1 MKVIYVLSCQPVCEC
16 IKNLTVSNFF
26 FTPPVSCLLSGVP
39 IFKHNAEP
47 GRSWD
52 GGRVRTSTRAMAKS
66 KKKFYGVKVGRTPGV
81 YDTWDEA
88 EAQVKGFEGAL
99 HKSFATRAPAEKYV
113 ASPPAPGFV
122 STAAALRSAAR
133 VNARCSRTPPS

>member
-16 IKNLTVSNFF
+16 INESDRLQTFSSHLL
-26 FTPPVSCLLSGVP
+26 SCLLSGVHT
-39 IFKHNAEP
+39 FKHNAEP

-52 GGRVRTSTRAMAKS
+52 GGSVRPRTRAMAKS
-66 KKKFYGVKVGRTPGV
+66 KKKFYGVKVGRAPGV

-122 STAAALRSAAR
+122 SSGRGSGRRRSAGAHR
-133 VNARCSRTPPS
+133 